1 MKPASSTV
9 GHGLIGGSQRI
20 LELSMAIDMDTQ
32 NDALGKGWKGYQ
44 YVLSKVAVEYPDLR

>member
-1 MKPASSTV
+1 
-9 GHGLIGGSQRI
+9 
-20 LELSMAIDMDTQ
+20 MAIDMDTQ